1 VRGCREELAK
11 VNVRKRLVALIAAI
25 AVLALVACTGQGG
38 AARSGAQGGAQGG
51 DGAAGQVVDPAKAAL
66 TVRPDDGA
74 TKVRPDTKVAV
85 ETRESTLTT
94 VKVVDEDGDAVAGQ
108 MNESKTAWRAT
119 ENLALSTTYTVTV
132 NASGERGPLTRET
145 TFTTLAV
152 PRSKQL
158 RATSISPLDG
168 WTVGVAQPLVVGFN
182 RPVANRKAV
191 QEALRVETRPG
202 IRGAWYWIDDEYV
215 HYRPPKF
222 WPPGTKVTLHVELT
236 GVDAGRGVWGA
247 ADRTRTFTIGRQQI
261 IKVDVVK
268 KRLTVVRNG
277 KAIRT
282 FPVSTG
288 KKGWETRNG
297 IKVIM
302 EKVTN
307 KKWTNESIQ
316 APEEYTLFSKYAMR
330 MTNSGEFIHDA
341 PWNVGNI
348 GAANTSHGCVGLYP
362 KDMAWLYARTIYG
375 DPVVVT
381 GSPRKYTEIWNR
393 YMDWNV
399 PWRTWAAGNA

>member
-1 VRGCREELAK
+1 MRRAAAALLAAAA
-11 VNVRKRLVALIAAI
+11 VLVAAACTGD
-25 AVLALVACTGQGG
+25 AGGAQGTGQGG
-38 AARSGAQGGAQGG
+38 TGAGAGAATRQAEPGGVLVTVRPG
-51 DGAAGQVVDPAKAAL
+51 DGA
-66 TVRPDDGA
+66 DD
-74 TKVRPDTKVAV
+74 VRPDTRVSV
-85 ETRESTLTT
+85 DSRDGTLTA
-94 VKVVDEDGDAVAGQ
+94 VKVVDEEGEPVAGAL
-108 MNESKTAWRAT
+108 NDAKTAWQAT
-119 ENLALSTTYTVTV
+119 QNLGLGTTYTVSVSATGD
-132 NASGERGPLTRET
+132 NGPVTQRS
-145 TFTTLAV
+145 TFTTLSV

-158 RATSISPLDG
+158 RASSISPLDG
-168 WTVGVAQPLVVGFN
+168 WTVGVAHPLVVGFN
-182 RPVANRKAV
+182 RPVKNRKAV
-191 QEALRVETRPG
+191 QEALRVETRPAV
-202 IRGAWYWIDDEYV
+202 RGAWYWIDDEHV
-215 HYRPPKF
+215 HYRPPNF
-222 WPPGTKVTLHVELT
+222 WPAGTKVTLHAEIT
-236 GVDAGRGVWGA
+236 GVDAGRGLWGA
-247 ADRTRTFTIGRQQI
+247 ADRTRSFTIGRQQV

-268 KRLTVVRNG
+268 KRLTVLRNG
-277 KAIRT
+277 KTIKT

-288 KKGWETRNG
+288 KRGWETRNG
-297 IKVIM
+297 IKVVM

-348 GAANTSHGCVGLYP
+348 GSANTSHGCVGLYP
-362 KDMAWLYARTIYG
+362 SHMAWLFGRTMPG